1 MIRITASTNL
11 FLAAVLAV
19 SIFGCRSDAP
29 APSSATGGATDS
41 QSDSGQTEMD
51 EVKLE
56 LAKLSPE
63 DAASAEAQHV
73 CPVSG
78 EMLGTMGAP
87 KKIDVNGTPVWICC
101 DGCKDTLLASPD
113 EYLAKL
119 KKE

>member
-1 MIRITASTNL
+1 MMRIAASTML
-11 FLAAVLAV
+11 TLAAVLA
-19 SIFGCRSDAP
+19 FGLSGCGSNAPESP
-29 APSSATGGATDS
+29 APTSGAAEAPG
-41 QSDSGQTEMD
+41 DSGQSDMD
-51 EVKLE
+51 KMKLE

-73 CPVSG
+73 CPVGG

-87 KKIDVNGTPVWICC
+87 VKIDVHGQTVWICC
-101 DGCKDTLLASPD
+101 DGCKDTLLANPD

>member
-1 MIRITASTNL
+1 MIRITATKL

-19 SIFGCRSDAP
+19 GLSGCRSDAP
-29 APSSATGGATDS
+29 APSSPTGGATDS
-41 QSDSGQTEMD
+41 QSDSGQTDMD
-51 EVKLE
+51 KMKVE
-56 LAKLSPE
+56 LAKLPPE

-78 EMLGTMGAP
+78 EMLGTMGIP
-87 KKIDVNGTPVWICC
+87 KKIDVNGQAVWICC